1 VTARTTVPSA
11 PRAPSSRERSEAR
24 AWRAF
29 SGEAFDFRVC
39 EVSALFRIA
48 QRVVPREKAPSRP
61 PAPAPPRLGHPASLL
76 TLLGRHGPR
85 RGYRSHAGQ
94 EPASPAGHSEIVLF
108 WEKKEIGRKY
118 PAPGPLVAMDVRRMR
133 GVSSCNRCG
142 RGAPAPRRGRQQGAQ
157 AASVEVCDV
166 RGAARRGAPPSAV
179 LPGRGPPCAAHPAL
193 PGAVRRSRG
202 WGASARRTWHRGA
215 ARCARHPQAALARA
229 TAPAPSM
236 PACPTRRDARPCAHS
251 AGARARRAS
260 KQMP

>member
-1 VTARTTVPSA
+1 MDCKSP
-11 PRAPSSRERSEAR
+11 
-24 AWRAF
+24 F
-29 SGEAFDFRVC
+29 
-39 EVSALFRIA
+39 L
-48 QRVVPREKAPSRP
+48 
-61 PAPAPPRLGHPASLL
+61 PACQKNQDPQPICTPL
-76 TLLGRHGPR
+76 
-85 RGYRSHAGQ
+85 YK
-94 EPASPAGHSEIVLF
+94 HSEIVLF

-133 GVSSCNRCG
+133 EAASCNRGG

-157 AASVEVCDV
+157 AASVEVCGV

-179 LPGRGPPCAAHPAL
+179 LSGRGCPARCAAHPAL

-215 ARCARHPQAALARA
+215 ARRASHPAPARA
-229 TAPAPSM
+229 TVPAPSM
-236 PACPTRRDARPCAHS
+236 LAGCPRDARPCAHS